1 MEGLSTV
8 ATLSAKTKN
17 QVLDIIEDN
26 APKPIKDLVL
36 QQPEVI
42 KIGDELFSKNLFG
55 KMGTTSE
62 RRSRTESRCLHVG

>member
-42 KIGDELFSKNLFG
+42 KIGDEFDSAKFIWQNG
-55 KMGTTSE
+55 HNK
-62 RRSRTESRCLHVG
+62 